1 MRIRRV
7 LVGMDQPLSSYVGI
21 FANLVLIAGLVW
33 YGFTLFAEYHA
44 TGKWAKNVTGLLG
57 GIGMLVLAF
66 ALALTPANAQVIMR
80 VAQTHV
86 SNLFLWIS
94 SLLLLAAIASYGVLT
109 YSKPFRL
116 RHERRIRRDLSRD
129 LPKIP

>member
-1 MRIRRV
+1 
-7 LVGMDQPLSSYVGI
+7 MDQPLSSYVAILG
-21 FANLVLIAGLVW
+21 NVLLIAGLVW

-44 TGKWAKNVTGLLG
+44 TGKWAKNITGLLG
-57 GIGMLVLAF
+57 GVGMLVLAF

-80 VAQTHV
+80 ISQTRISYV
-86 SNLFLWIS
+86 FLWVS
-94 SLLLLAAIASYGVLT
+94 SLLLLAAITAYGVIT

-116 RHERRIRRDLSRD
+116 WHERRIRRDLNRD